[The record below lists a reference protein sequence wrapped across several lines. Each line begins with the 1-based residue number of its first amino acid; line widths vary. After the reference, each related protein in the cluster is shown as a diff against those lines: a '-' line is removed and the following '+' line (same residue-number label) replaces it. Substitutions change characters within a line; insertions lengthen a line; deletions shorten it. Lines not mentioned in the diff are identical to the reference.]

1 MPYEP
6 ERRQRLPSKPNL
18 RQRNQARSN
27 VVALAAILSLVVA
40 FFNLYVALPTG
51 VPPEFPL
58 FLSLAAIFGAL
69 WWTIRKTVDRRR

>member
-6 ERRQRLPSKPNL
+6 ESRKRAPSKPSL
-18 RQRNQARSN
+18 RRRNQARSN
-27 VVALAAILSLVVA
+27 IVALAAILSLLVA

-58 FLSLAAIFGAL
+58 FLSLAAVFGAL
-69 WWTIRKTVDRRR
+69 WWTIRRTVDRRR